1 MSLTLDRLRA
11 AVQDSFGKHLFENAI
26 FFADKLVTLSGGDA
40 DDIYRLVQAFVFTKQ
55 YRRALHVL
63 EKTGQATASSR
74 FRYLTAKCLAEC
86 QELDECLTTLD
97 EATLQGVEQEGSGG
111 GFDGQVNMLA
121 AMQLLKGS
129 VYESQENWPL
139 AARCYTAALQADP
152 LCYEALDRLV
162 SNHMLSTS
170 EQRSVY
176 AELEPKL
183 QGADAEWLLVYYRCK
198 LEPDQGKLLA
208 EAYAQSDATDE
219 ADAAAGVGGGVA
231 AGTSADEDT
240 RQSIGSLS
248 TGGKDSAGSGC
259 RTATSIVHLKDNC
272 DMLTAAAEYEYAHD
286 HFRRCYR
293 LSCRVLA
300 KDPFQKHVL
309 PVHVCSMMRLD
320 YHSELFY
327 LAHQLVEE
335 YPASAVSWYA
345 VGCYYHMVGDFENAR
360 RYFSKSTT
368 IDHRFA
374 PAWVGF
380 GHAFAAQDE
389 SDQAMAAYRT
399 ASRLFPGSHIPWLG
413 IGMEY
418 LRTNHLHLALQYIRQ
433 AQEICP
439 VEPLVLHE
447 LGVLHYLNGEYDEA
461 VAFFLRV
468 AENCRDYD
476 EAVRE
481 PSIFNLGHA
490 YRKKRELDQA
500 EHWYRAALAINP
512 RVASTYSALGFT
524 LHLKGELDEA
534 ISYYHQSLSLKPD
547 DTFTCEMLSEALQ
560 DSLNLGDVLDLGGD
574 QLGGGVPGRESSLG
588 GGRESDVGMEI
599 MME

>member
-1 MSLTLDRLRA
+1 LRA
-11 AVQDSFGKHLFENAI
+11 VVQDSLGKHLYENAI
-26 FFADKLVTLSGGDA
+26 FFADKLVTLSRGDP
-40 DDIYRLVQAFVFTKQ
+40 DDVYRLAQAYVFTKQ
-55 YRRALHVL
+55 HRRALHVL
-63 EKTGQATASSR
+63 NSTKQAKASSR

-86 QELDECLTTLD
+86 QELDECLVMLD
-97 EATLQGVEQEGSGG
+97 EEALKAVQAEGAAST
-111 GFDGQVNMLA
+111 DGQVSMLS
-121 AMQLLKGS
+121 AMQLLRGS

-139 AARCYTAALQADP
+139 AARCYTAALQADA

-162 SNHMLSTS
+162 NNHMISTS
-170 EQRSVY
+170 EQRDLL
-176 AELEPKL
+176 AELEPRL
-183 QGADAEWLLVYYRCK
+183 QGAENEWLLLFYRCK
-198 LEPDQGKLLA
+198 LDSEYGKVLA
-208 EAYAQSDATDE
+208 EAYEANDPNTTPYGGSNGEEEDE
-219 ADAAAGVGGGVA
+219 AV
-231 AGTSADEDT
+231 
-240 RQSIGSLS
+240 L
-248 TGGKDSAGSGC
+248 TG
-259 RTATSIVHLKDNC
+259 ATGDGDGDGDGEGRVVLDLRDNS
-272 DMLTAAAEYEYAHD
+272 DMLTAAAEYAYGHD
-286 HFRRCYR
+286 DFRRCYQ
-293 LSCRVLA
+293 LSCRVLQ

-335 YPASAVSWYA
+335 YPGAAVSWYA
-345 VGCYYHMVGDFENAR
+345 VGCYYHMIGDFENAR

-461 VAFFLRV
+461 VSYFVQV
-468 AENCRDYD
+468 AENCQEYD
-476 EAVRE
+476 ETVRE

-490 YRKKRELDQA
+490 YRKKREFDNA
-500 EHWYRAALAINP
+500 AHWYRAALAINP

-524 LHLKGELDEA
+524 LHLKGDLDAAIEL
-534 ISYYHQSLSLKPD
+534 YHQSLSLKPD
-547 DTFTCEMLSEALQ
+547 DTFTCEMLSEALK
-560 DSLNLGDVLDLGGD
+560 DTLDVGDVNELGG
-574 QLGGGVPGRESSLG
+574 SSAGPSRASSAMDLF
-588 GGRESDVGMEI
+588 
-599 MME
+599 

>member
-1 MSLTLDRLRA
+1 
-11 AVQDSFGKHLFENAI
+11 
-26 FFADKLVTLSGGDA
+26 
-40 DDIYRLVQAFVFTKQ
+40 
-55 YRRALHVL
+55 
-63 EKTGQATASSR
+63 
-74 FRYLTAKCLAEC
+74 
-86 QELDECLTTLD
+86 
-97 EATLQGVEQEGSGG
+97 
-111 GFDGQVNMLA
+111 
-121 AMQLLKGS
+121 
-129 VYESQENWPL
+129 
-139 AARCYTAALQADP
+139 
-152 LCYEALDRLV
+152 
-162 SNHMLSTS
+162 MLSMS
-170 EQRSVY
+170 EQRSLF

-183 QGADAEWLLVYYRCK
+183 QGADAEWLLLYYRCK
-198 LEPDQGKLLA
+198 LEPSQGKLLA
-208 EAYAQSDATDE
+208 EAYAQSDAADDPDASSSE
-219 ADAAAGVGGGVA
+219 AAAAAAGGGSDGAGGRASVGSVGGADGGGG
-231 AGTSADEDT
+231 GTS
-240 RQSIGSLS
+240 L
-248 TGGKDSAGSGC
+248 
-259 RTATSIVHLKDNC
+259 VHLKDNC
-272 DMLTAAAEYEYAHD
+272 DMLTAAAEYEYGHD
-286 HFRRCYR
+286 HFRECYR

-335 YPASAVSWYA
+335 YPAAAVSWYA

-439 VEPLVLHE
+439 TEPLVLHE
-447 LGVLHYLNGEYDEA
+447 LGVLHYLNGEYDDA
-461 VAFFLRV
+461 VGFFLRV

-476 EAVRE
+476 DAVRE

-490 YRKKRELDQA
+490 YRKQRELDKA
-500 EHWYRAALAINP
+500 EHWYREALAINP

-524 LHLKGELDEA
+524 LHLKGELDHA

-560 DSLNLGDVLDLGGD
+560 DALNLGDDFGMPGGSMP
-574 QLGGGVPGRESSLG
+574 LPEPGRESGVSSI
-588 GGRESDVGMEI
+588 GGRDSDM

>member
-1 MSLTLDRLRA
+1 MALLCSALSIPACSPVR
-11 AVQDSFGKHLFENAI
+11 HLYENAI
-26 FFADKLVTLSGGDA
+26 FFADKLVTLTGDP
-40 DDIYRLVQAFVFTKQ
+40 DDVYRLAQAYVFTKQ
-55 YRRALHVL
+55 FRRALHTLSKNLSQVDA
-63 EKTGQATASSR
+63 ATPR

-86 QELDECLTTLD
+86 QELDECLNLLD
-97 EATLQGVEQEGSGG
+97 DAALRAVGEEAAMSRRSAGSAAE
-111 GFDGQVNMLA
+111 GQVSMLA

-139 AARCYTAALQADP
+139 AARCYTAALSADA

-162 SNHMLSTS
+162 NNHMLSTS
-170 EQRSVY
+170 EQRSLLN
-176 AELEPKL
+176 ELEPKL
-183 QGADAEWLLVYYRCK
+183 RGADSEWLLVYYRCK
-198 LEPDQGKLLA
+198 LDSEQGKLLA
-208 EAYAQSDATDE
+208 DVYSHQQGDGVDDENSDWRSASASGANE
-219 ADAAAGVGGGVA
+219 SVSGSAVCGVA
-231 AGTSADEDT
+231 
-240 RQSIGSLS
+240 GSSSGVS
-248 TGGKDSAGSGC
+248 TGHNGRSSMAPAVMDL
-259 RTATSIVHLKDNC
+259 RDNC

-286 HFRRCYR
+286 HFRKCYK
-293 LSCRVLA
+293 LSCRVLE

-320 YHSELFY
+320 LHAELFY

-335 YPASAVSWYA
+335 YPAAAVSWYA
-345 VGCYYHMVGDFENAR
+345 VGCYYHMIGDFENAR

-439 VEPLVLHE
+439 YEPLVLHE
-447 LGVLHYLNGEYDEA
+447 LGVLHYHNGEYDDA
-461 VAFFLRV
+461 VSYFLRV
-468 AENCRDYD
+468 AANCHEYD
-476 EAVRE
+476 ESVRE

-490 YRKKRELDQA
+490 YRKKRDFDNAAL
-500 EHWYRAALAINP
+500 WYRAALAINP
-512 RVASTYSALGFT
+512 RLASTYSALGFT
-524 LHLKGELDEA
+524 LHLKGDLDGAIEL
-534 ISYYHQSLSLKPD
+534 YHQSLSLKPD
-547 DTFTCEMLSEALQ
+547 DTFTCEMLTEALR
-560 DSLNLGDVLDLGGD
+560 DTLDVTDLGGGPS
-574 QLGGGVPGRESSLG
+574 GGSTIA
-588 GGRESDVGMEI
+588 MEV
-599 MME
+599 M